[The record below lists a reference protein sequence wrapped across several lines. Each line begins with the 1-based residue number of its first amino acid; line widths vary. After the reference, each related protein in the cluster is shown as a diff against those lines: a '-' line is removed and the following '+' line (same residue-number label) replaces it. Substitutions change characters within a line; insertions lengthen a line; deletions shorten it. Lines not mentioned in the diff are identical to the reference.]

1 MYFVRNDDGNLKA
14 LTDGE
19 VHALIVSDKLY
30 DLIDSGKV
38 IKYDGPA
45 DNLIDD
51 GEDVYPR
58 K

>member
-1 MYFVRNDDGNLKA
+1 MYFVRDDDCTLKA

-30 DLIDSGKV
+30 DLINSGKV

-51 GEDVYPR
+51 GEDDYPR